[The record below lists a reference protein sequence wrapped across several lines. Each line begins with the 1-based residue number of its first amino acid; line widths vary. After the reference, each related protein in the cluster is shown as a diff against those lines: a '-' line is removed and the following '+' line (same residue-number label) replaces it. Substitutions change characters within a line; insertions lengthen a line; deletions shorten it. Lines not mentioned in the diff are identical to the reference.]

1 MDAILDKV
9 DSVMDPVK
17 KVTLISRCKYFIII
31 IFLIEAATLVNI
43 EPELIQPVLADPTVF
58 FFYYM
63 CWYIIFY
70 QYVYGLRIYL
80 LEVILNLIELIYI
93 RMTLR
98 MIVLLQMVI
107 VIIIPYNNIL
117 IVRVKNFVI

>member
-17 KVTLISRCKYFIII
+17 KVTLISKCKYFIII

-63 CWYIIFY
+63 
-70 QYVYGLRIYL
+70 
-80 LEVILNLIELIYI
+80 
-93 RMTLR
+93 
-98 MIVLLQMVI
+98 
-107 VIIIPYNNIL
+107 
-117 IVRVKNFVI
+117 

>member
-63 CWYIIFY
+63 
-70 QYVYGLRIYL
+70 
-80 LEVILNLIELIYI
+80 
-93 RMTLR
+93 
-98 MIVLLQMVI
+98 
-107 VIIIPYNNIL
+107 
-117 IVRVKNFVI
+117 